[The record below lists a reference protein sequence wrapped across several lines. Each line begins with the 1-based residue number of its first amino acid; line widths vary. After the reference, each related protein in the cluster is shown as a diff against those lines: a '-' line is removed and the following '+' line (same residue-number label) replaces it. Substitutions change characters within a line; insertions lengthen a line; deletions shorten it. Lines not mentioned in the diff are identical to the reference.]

1 MDPLSIGASALSLQ
15 QREDTVDQK
24 PDDAFREV
32 IASCRSLSSYETN
45 NLKTALPQVFVAI
58 VAASFHIVIGIALA
72 FSAILIPQVDKE
84 DSDLKLSKTEQSW
97 VASIIVLSVP
107 VGCMIA
113 GVLMEWIG
121 RLNAI
126 KLAAIP
132 CCIGWILIATAS
144 NVYMMLAGRIL
155 TGLGSAVGTSPA
167 IVYITEV
174 ARPDLRGSLIS
185 TAPTLASFGMII
197 AYAKGAFMSWRLVA
211 WLSLIY
217 TVLPVIFIQIFVPES
232 PVWLVTKGRI
242 EDAARSLKYLYK
254 AYPQPEHT
262 TQTMAD
268 MHLASLQREHETN
281 LASKLK
287 VASRADFAPMQK
299 DSFQNSKWAGFLK
312 PTGYKPMFVLFC
324 FFLIQQFS
332 GIYITLFFA
341 VTFFQEA
348 GTTLDPFHASIY
360 VGVTRFVMSLMN
372 GWLLKRFKRRH
383 LIMVS
388 SLGMAAC
395 MFVSGWV
402 TYWIKQGQ
410 TGIGWIPVACVLLYV
425 CTSMIGLLT
434 IPWTMTAE
442 LFPTDIRGL
451 AHSISYSMANV
462 LMFAAIQSYIPLS
475 QLLGSAYAV
484 HWFFAAV
491 SICGFIFALFFLPE
505 THGKKLTEI
514 QAYFSGE
521 GKNQKK
527 KQKKK
532 NGVTNRKPKQT
543 LETVQESERMMKETV

>member
-1 MDPLSIGASALSLQ
+1 MPVLVTTSTVIIG
-15 QREDTVDQK
+15 REDTVDQK

-32 IASCRSLSSYETN
+32 IASCRSLSSYDTN
-45 NLKTALPQVFVAI
+45 NLRTALPQAFVAV
-58 VAASFHIVIGIALA
+58 VAASFHIVIGISLA
-72 FSAILIPQVDKE
+72 FSAILIPQVE
-84 DSDLKLSKTEQSW
+84 APDSDLKLTPVQTSW

-107 VGCMIA
+107 VGCLIA

-132 CCIGWILIATAS
+132 CCVGWILMATS
-144 NVYMMLAGRIL
+144 TNIYMMLGGRIL
-155 TGLGSAVGTSPA
+155 TGLGSAIGTSPA

-185 TAPTLASFGMII
+185 TAPTLASFGMVI
-197 AYAKGAFMSWRLVA
+197 AYAKGAYMSWRLVA
-211 WLSLIY
+211 WLNIIY
-217 TVLPVIFIQIFVPES
+217 TLMPVILIQIFVPES
-232 PVWLVTKGRI
+232 PVWLVAKGRV
-242 EDAARSLKYLYK
+242 EDAAKSLKYLYK

-262 TQTMAD
+262 TQSMAD
-268 MHLASLQREHETN
+268 MHLASLQREHETS
-281 LASKLK
+281 LASKMK
-287 VASRADFAPMQK
+287 VPSRADFAPMQK
-299 DSFQNSKWAGFLK
+299 DGFRNSKWAGFLK
-312 PTGYKPMFVLFC
+312 PTGYKPMIVLFWL
-324 FFLIQQFS
+324 FLIQQFS

-341 VTFFQEA
+341 VTFFQEV
-348 GTTLDPFHASIY
+348 GTDINAFHASIF

-372 GWLLKRFKRRH
+372 AWLLKRFRRRP

-395 MFVSGWV
+395 MFVSGLV
-402 TYWIKQGQ
+402 TYWIKQGE
-410 TGIGWIPVACVLLYV
+410 TGLGWIPVACLLLYV

-442 LFPTDIRGL
+442 LFPTDIRGI

-462 LMFAAIQSYIPLS
+462 LMFAAIQSYRSLS
-475 QLLGSAYAV
+475 DFLGGAYAV
-484 HWFFAAV
+484 QWFFAAV
-491 SICGFIFALFFLPE
+491 SICGFGFALVFLPE
-505 THGKKLTEI
+505 THGKKLSDI
-514 QAYFSGE
+514 QAHFSGE
-521 GKNQKK
+521 AK
-527 KQKKK
+527 KQKKLKKQKK